1 MKHILVI
8 DDDTKFRNLLV
19 DYLLQHGYCATGIK
33 DSRQLVDILKN
44 EQVDL
49 VVVDLNLGFEDGLE
63 IVRTFSLKSDAPIII
78 ISGDRIDET
87 DKVLGLELGATDY
100 ICKPFGLQ
108 EFLAKVKVAMRVRW
122 PVSTD
127 RKDRRIYHFEGWTLN
142 IRKRRLLSEAK
153 NEIKLTAGE
162 FNLLTAFL
170 KSPKQILSRI
180 QLLTASRVHDEEIFD
195 RSIDVLILRLRR
207 KLEKDPSRPRI
218 IKTERGLGYFFDC
231 DVTVVSN
238 ENK

>member
-1 MKHILVI
+1 
-8 DDDTKFRNLLV
+8 
-19 DYLLQHGYCATGIK
+19 
-33 DSRQLVDILKN
+33 
-44 EQVDL
+44 
-49 VVVDLNLGFEDGLE
+49 
-63 IVRTFSLKSDAPIII
+63 LKSDAPIII

-127 RKDRRIYHFEGWTLN
+127 RKDRRIYHFEVWTLN